1 LPETNGTRI
10 PVSGSIEEAGAKQ
23 SSFLNLDEKTLIIF
37 KIYPVNQK
45 LIIKL
50 IPNR

>member
-10 PVSGSIEEAGAKQ
+10 PLSGSIEEAGAKQ
-23 SSFLNLDEKTLIIF
+23 SSFINLDEKTLTIF

-45 LIIKL
+45 LTIKL
-50 IPNR
+50 ILNK